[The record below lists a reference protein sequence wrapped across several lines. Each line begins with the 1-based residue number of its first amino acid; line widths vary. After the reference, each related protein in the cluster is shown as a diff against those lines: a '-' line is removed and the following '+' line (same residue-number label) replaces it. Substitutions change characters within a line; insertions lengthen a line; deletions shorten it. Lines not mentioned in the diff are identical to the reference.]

1 MTGLVVKRTSAD
13 VGDPAR
19 SVCSDDGET
28 VFTFDAPEL
37 PASHWTD
44 ALGRAA
50 DSSALR
56 AFAAYVDALADA
68 FDALAKLN
76 GKCNAHRVEYAPV
89 RSEID
94 KLMSEAPV

>member
-37 PASHWTD
+37 PASQWTD
-44 ALGRAA
+44 ALGRRRI
-50 DSSALR
+50 R
-56 AFAAYVDALADA
+56 APCA
-68 FDALAKLN
+68 
-76 GKCNAHRVEYAPV
+76 
-89 RSEID
+89 RSRHT
-94 KLMSEAPV
+94 STRSPTRSTRSPS